1 MTKAEVTEIVN
12 KLIIAGDISQAL
24 NALSEYVKDVDNY
37 VGNDI
42 LLQMAKYNRNRKDYN
57 NGLMRRSDYQM
68 EMNRLN
74 VALTHF
80 LERLPNEGNNVEV
93 NFASPPISTNPGNN
107 LPVAPSVRKILFLS
121 ANPSDMTQLSLGK
134 ELRKVKD
141 GLSAATQRDQFK
153 LESEPAV
160 KVSTITKAMQVQ
172 MPEIVHFSGHGLGEK
187 KGKPGLFV
195 ENDAGKSV
203 LFPTEGLDILFELFK
218 DNVKCVVLN
227 ACYSKEHA
235 EAISK
240 HGIYV
245 VGMDDEIGDVA
256 AVNFSVGFYQSIGE
270 GKDFKFAFKI
280 ALVNISTSLS
290 DAHRPELW
298 LGGKKIS

>member
-1 MTKAEVTEIVN
+1 MTKAELTVIVN
-12 KLIIAGDISQAL
+12 ALIIQGDVIQAL
-24 NALSEYVKDVDNY
+24 EALSEYVSGIDNY

-42 LLQMAKYNRNRKDYN
+42 LLQMAKYNRNRRDFD
-57 NGLMRRSDYQM
+57 NGLMRQGDYQM

-74 VALTHF
+74 YAITHL
-80 LERLPNEGNNVEV
+80 LERLPDEGNQVAV
-93 NFASPPISTNPGNN
+93 DIASPPVPVEPTNNKPE
-107 LPVAPSVRKILFLS
+107 VAEVRKILFLS
-121 ANPSDMTQLSLGK
+121 ANPSNMTQLSLGQ

-141 GLSAATQRDQFK
+141 GLSAATQRDKFK
-153 LESEPAV
+153 LESESAV

-172 MPEIVHFSGHGLGEK
+172 MPEIVHFSGHGLG
-187 KGKPGLFV
+187 GKTGKAGLFV
-195 ENDAGKSV
+195 ENDTGQSV
-203 LFPTEGLDILFELFK
+203 LFPTEGLDMLFELFK
-218 DNVKCVVLN
+218 DSVKCVVLN

-235 EAISK
+235 KAISR

-245 VGMDDEIGDVA
+245 VGMDEEIGDVA

-280 ALVNISTSLS
+280 ALINISTNLS

-298 LGGKKIS
+298 LDGEKIS